1 MIIKATKEEY
11 RALMAKK
18 LVDFADSY
26 RACLRSR
33 RVNALTGERIIS
45 KLRYQI
51 RMQIIAHPAISH
63 ITRLRLISKNIK
75 A

>member
-51 RMQIIAHPAISH
+51 RYANHCPSSN
-63 ITRLRLISKNIK
+63 ITYNE
-75 A
+75 ATFD